1 MKKSVFLASVLSLA
15 LASCQS
21 DDIEPAV
28 VSQGDGNVIFHL
40 SAPEAMEYSRAITAP
55 NSALGGISNVDWAN

>member
-1 MKKSVFLASVLSLA
+1 MKNSIFIASVLGLA

-40 SAPEAMEYSRAITAP
+40 SAPESTSTLTECSIHPAIFNNT
-55 NSALGGISNVDWAN
+55 NIL